1 MVKEHL
7 ERPERGIS
15 ARRVGAIVKGLGL
28 RTRQATTSRRAII
41 QWDNR
46 RMTILCRRYGFLI
59 PQNNP
64 SHASSESDILHQ
76 HPSPGEAHPSHA
88 SPLPDM
94 KSSESEGYE
103 GCEAS
108 LPGIGERAVDG
119 YEVILG
125 MPVQKALEIWRSEDA
140 PIIHLGPSENCERL

>member
-1 MVKEHL
+1 
-7 ERPERGIS
+7 
-15 ARRVGAIVKGLGL
+15 
-28 RTRQATTSRRAII
+28 
-41 QWDNR
+41 
-46 RMTILCRRYGFLI
+46 
-59 PQNNP
+59 
-64 SHASSESDILHQ
+64 
-76 HPSPGEAHPSHA
+76 
-88 SPLPDM
+88 M

-140 PIIHLGPSENCERL
+140 PIIHLGPGENCERLDLLLSNPNARERHLQAVRAWLEKRTNKPVERGQ